1 MLVEFSMT
9 PLDEGE
15 SGSKRHSLDA
25 QRKARLK
32 SLLEGLYARF
42 HHPLV
47 LSLSSDP
54 LRFPRRYRKP
64 QDQEIVAFVA
74 SSLAYGKVGHIR
86 NSVESALT
94 RMGDDP
100 FRFIVGFDPGRDARR
115 FDGFVHRFTRGLD
128 LAVLCYLFRQVLER
142 SGSLGNFFLL
152 GYDAKDGDTG
162 NALARFVRGVLS
174 LDVSP
179 FYPKGILPRE
189 AGVRFLFP
197 SPAEGSA
204 CKRLNLFLRW
214 MVRKDELDL
223 GLWPAVS
230 PAKLIMPVDTHVARV
245 CRVLGL
251 TRLKSASWRMA
262 QEITKSL
269 RELNPEDP
277 TKYDFALCQLGI
289 FGGHS

>member
-1 MLVEFSMT
+1 MLAEFSMT
-9 PLDEGE
+9 PLDKGE
-15 SGSKRHSLDA
+15 SGSKGHPLDA
-25 QRKARLK
+25 RRKAKLK

-42 HHPLV
+42 HHRRI

-54 LRFPRRYRKP
+54 LHFPRRYRKP
-64 QDQEIVAFVA
+64 QDQEIAAFVA

-86 NSVESALT
+86 NSVDSALT

-100 FRFIVGFDPGRDARR
+100 FRFIVGFDPKRDARR
-115 FDGFVHRFTRGLD
+115 FEGFVHRFSTGLD
-128 LAVLCYLFRQVLER
+128 LAVLCYLFKQVLER
-142 SGSLGNFFLL
+142 YGSLGNFFLL
-152 GYDAKDGDTG
+152 SYDEKDEDTG
-162 NALARFVRGVLS
+162 NALARFVERVLS

-179 FYPKGILPRE
+179 FYPGGILPRE
-189 AGVRFLFP
+189 AGVRFFFP
-197 SPAEGSA
+197 SPVEGSA

-223 GLWPAVS
+223 GLWSEVS
-230 PAKLIMPVDTHVARV
+230 PAKLIMPVDTHVARI

-289 FGGHS
+289 LGGH